1 MQRRVIRGQKLTS
14 QQMFLIRMGHLLM
27 LRMVKLRKKR
37 RRLVTRRKK
46 RRMMAPKEDLR
57 GTSGRKLITTSM
69 IS

>member
-1 MQRRVIRGQKLTS
+1 MD
-14 QQMFLIRMGHLLM
+14 HLLM

-37 RRLVTRRKK
+37 RSLVTRRKK
-46 RRMMAPKEDLR
+46 KRMMAPKEDQR